1 MSILNIVAK
10 VTSENTAQSFVQIE
24 SDKYQIDDSNKEFIK
39 NNIDFDMQLFFQEPV
54 EIWIDVLQGT
64 SYFEYLP

>member
-1 MSILNIVAK
+1 LSILNIVAK

-24 SDKYQIDDSNKEFIK
+24 SDKYQIDDNNKEFIK

-64 SYFEYLP
+64 IIL